1 MADILIDKKKR
12 NFQVSKYPGKPDIL
26 FDPSR
31 RNFRLEQPDGGY
43 GEIRMLGKFPDR
55 KYWDRARRG
64 ESGGARGG
72 FGIVPN
78 AAGPD
83 FNLSEVFG
91 NRGMSGSGGQ
101 GRTPGGYSAYSQWRT
116 SPEGKAEAIRNRMT
130 ERRGILENAMELER
144 FKTNLQ
150 AQQPISLKR
159 KEYNDYGAATGEAY
173 DFYFPEFG
181 NPEQPNRITGYKTI
195 GGNQNKS
202 VASTLLKGEDLA
214 KLSDERKSQLYEQYG
229 YMTPELQQ
237 QFQNEIKTMPGGRV
251 VLDYFNAKMKA
262 RSGAIAGAGQAKT
275 QPGSSVPTR
284 TVPQRMTPAPVT
296 PSPIQETFE
305 YIPTHNV
312 RRSSL
317 NPLLGRFSS
326 ALKYPLR
333 ADARATGW
341 VGSKLKVGDE
351 MVNRKMS
358 NLYRKFLNWQE
369 RQNY

>member
-1 MADILIDKKKR
+1 MADMLIDKKKR
-12 NFQVSKYPGKPDIL
+12 NFKVSKYPGKPDIL

-31 RNFRLEQPDGGY
+31 RNFRLDQPNGGY
-43 GEIRMLGKFPDR
+43 GKIRMLGKFPDR
-55 KYWDRARRG
+55 KYWDQARQG

-91 NRGMSGSGGQ
+91 NRGASGSGGQ

-116 SPEGKAEAIRNRMT
+116 SPEGKEEAIRNRMT
-130 ERRGILENAMELER
+130 ERRGLLENAMELER

-150 AQQPISLKR
+150 AQQPLSLKR
-159 KEYNDYGAATGEAY
+159 KKYNEYGAVEGEIY
-173 DFYFPEFG
+173 DFYSPVFGDPE
-181 NPEQPNRITGYKTI
+181 NPNKITGYKTI
-195 GGNQNKS
+195 GGDQNKTVS
-202 VASTLLKGEDLA
+202 ETLLAGGDLS
-214 KLSDERKSQLYEQYG
+214 KLSDERKSQLFEQYG

-237 QFQNEIKTMPGGRV
+237 QFQNEIKTMPGGRS
-251 VLDYFNAKMKA
+251 VLDYFNTRINE
-262 RSGAIAGAGQAKT
+262 RSGAFAGTGKAPVQLGPSA
-275 QPGSSVPTR
+275 PGA
-284 TVPQRMTPAPVT
+284 TVPQRIIPAPVT
-296 PSPIQETFE
+296 PSSIRETFE
-305 YIPTHNV
+305 YIPTHDV

-317 NPLLGRFSS
+317 NPLAGRFSS

-341 VGSKLKVGDE
+341 VGSKLKAGDE